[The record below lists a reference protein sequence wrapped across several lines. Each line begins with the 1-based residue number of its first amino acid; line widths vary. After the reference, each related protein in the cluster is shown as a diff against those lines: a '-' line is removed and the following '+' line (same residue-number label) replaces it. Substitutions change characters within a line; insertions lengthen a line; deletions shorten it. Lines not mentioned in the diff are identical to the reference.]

1 MLQAFKIIRG
11 FDTVDSS
18 TWFQK
23 VDVSI
28 RTTRSAA
35 DPLNLRPQAARL
47 ETRRNFFSYRVV
59 DAWNAVPGDIKRENS
74 ERFQKCVQKT
84 QRDHGGE
91 RPGWLRKGEQNA
103 ARPHPEPD
111 TS

>member
-1 MLQAFKIIRG
+1 MDA
-11 FDTVDSS
+11 
-18 TWFQK
+18 
-23 VDVSI
+23 SI

-59 DAWNAVPGDIKRENS
+59 DAWNLVPGDIKRA
-74 ERFQKCVQKT
+74 KT
-84 QRDHGGE
+84 VNGFKNAYKKHRDHGGE